1 MGGEAS
7 EGEAKRE
14 SRVKNGDKRD
24 KQTGLETGGGGG
36 GREWEKKAGGSAIW
50 VVTTVLTP
58 RFK

>member
-7 EGEAKRE
+7 EGEAERE

-36 GREWEKKAGGSAIW
+36 GGGVEGSGGDRRKRR
-50 VVTTVLTP
+50 VGVLSGS
-58 RFK
+58 